1 MRKILRKINL
11 IIVWNKEETKWGIQF
26 ILGNGGNGKFTLKIK
41 LNYHFKFGLKLNIL
55 NQNVIIPCEK
65 FGLKKKI

>member
-26 ILGNGGNGKFTLKIK
+26 ILGNGKFTLKIK

-65 FGLKKKI
+65 IGERKKNE

>member
-11 IIVWNKEETKWGIQF
+11 IIVWNKEETKWGIWF
-26 ILGNGGNGKFTLKIK
+26 ILGNGKFTLKMK

-55 NQNVIIPCEK
+55 NQNVIIPWVK
-65 FGLKKKI
+65 FG

>member
-26 ILGNGGNGKFTLKIK
+26 ILGNGKFTLTIK

-65 FGLKKKI
+65 FG

>member
-11 IIVWNKEETKWGIQF
+11 IIVWNKKETKWGIWF
-26 ILGNGGNGKFTLKIK
+26 ILGNGKCTLKKIK

-65 FGLKKKI
+65 FGKNFE